1 MTIVKSSSAGTE
13 TFKEGIV
20 TLPETAVKF
29 RAFIQINGV
38 APFAGVL
45 KVRRPLITKMANAN
59 LIVDGAITADKIDTG
74 AISIGHMS
82 TKTQEDIL
90 NDSTTTGLGIK

>member
-20 TLPETAVKF
+20 TLPATAVKF

-38 APFAGVL
+38 APFAGAL
-45 KVRRPLITKMANAN
+45 KVRRPLITKMANAD
-59 LIVDGAITADKIDTG
+59 LIVDGSVTADKLKTSEIN
-74 AISIGHMS
+74 IGS
-82 TKTQEDIL
+82 FSGEIGGRNLAL
-90 NDSTTTGLGIK
+90 NSAS